1 MRLHRI
7 YLVLIY
13 IFLLAWP
20 NISLANCSFKT
31 VDFIDELNIP
41 KSIISIKIETP
52 KSAKY
57 NRNFFKLMLTKTQLI
72 APKFKKKFKAIIK
85 VKYKFGTC
93 TYKAKVRQH
102 GDFKDHI
109 KLVNGNPFRSL
120 SVELKNG
127 NVQKAVKF
135 KLLLPETRMHYNEIL
150 GTIITRELGF
160 IAPETFEVLV
170 NVNGTESIMLFQE
183 DTRKEM
189 LERNERREGPMFE
202 GDESM
207 SLAYENTEW
216 TTFFDVA
223 LSRLTNRKW
232 FSLGKSSE
240 IITLQAY
247 NKLQE
252 SHLRNIIFFPDRN
265 ERFVISPN
273 KNRTSAFQDYYFL
286 MTAMNGS
293 HALYPNNRK
302 YYYNSFLESF
312 EPIYYD
318 GNLDLKGKL
327 ISLDVLLEYAFT
339 EGYSFSKKDEL
350 ESKVFYTAILNE
362 FENRVID
369 YSNSSKKFVIDSMR
383 QLSLNTEFLQKEIS
397 IMRKKKLPEFTLPQ
411 AITQYFD
418 RLKKHKLDHK
428 NIHLIARDNEFYV
441 ARDNYQNTL
450 KITREQL
457 GTVMSKNILNGK
469 THILLPQILPS
480 DIHKEDIKKE
490 LLEIYGGGILISN
503 FGIDIKIDNMNKKIV
518 IKQTN
523 PNDWVLF
530 RDVDLSGWVI
540 NFNGAEKN
548 VVEKKTQR
556 FNSHGMTGCLNFYNS
571 VFKDTLLF
579 ADGGQCEDTINIANS
594 SGYISKLNVSNSF
607 ADAVDFDFSKL
618 NISDASIANAGND
631 CLDVSGGS
639 YNVLKASL
647 VNCSDK
653 GISVGEVSTF
663 MGEKISI
670 SQANIG
676 ISSKDLSK
684 VKISEYLTD
693 NVVICIEARQKKQ
706 EFGGALAMIRKMS
719 CEGLQNEDIH
729 SSVIEGVL

>member
-1 MRLHRI
+1 MRLHRLYI
-7 YLVLIY
+7 VLIY

-41 KSIISIKIETP
+41 KSIISIQIKIP

-57 NRNFFKLMLTKTQLI
+57 NQNFLKIMLTNTRLI

-85 VKYKFGTC
+85 VKYKFGSC
-93 TYKAKVRQH
+93 TYKATVRQN

-120 SVELKNG
+120 IVEIKNG
-127 NVQKAVKF
+127 NIQKAVKF

-160 IAPETFEVLV
+160 ITPETFEVLV

-183 DTRKEM
+183 DARKEM
-189 LERNERREGPMFE
+189 LERNKRREGPMFE

-207 SLAYENTEW
+207 SLAYEKWRYNP
-216 TTFFDVA
+216 FDVA

-240 IITLQAY
+240 TITLQAY

-252 SHLRNIIFFPDRN
+252 SHLRNIIFFPDRI
-265 ERFVISPN
+265 ERFIISPN
-273 KNRTSAFQDYYFL
+273 KNRTTAFQDYYFL

-318 GNLDLKGKL
+318 GNLNLKRKL
-327 ISLDVLLEYAFT
+327 VSLDLLLEYAFT
-339 EGYSFSKKDEL
+339 EGYYFSKKDEL
-350 ESKVFYTAILNE
+350 QSKVFYTAILNK
-362 FENRVID
+362 FENRIID
-369 YSNSSKKFVIDSMR
+369 YSSSSKKFAIDSMR

-411 AITQYFD
+411 AIIQYFD

-428 NIHLIARDNEFYV
+428 NIHLIARHNEFYV

-450 KITREQL
+450 KITKKQL
-457 GTVMSKNILNGK
+457 GAVMSKNIFNGK
-469 THILLPQILPS
+469 PHILLPQILPS

-490 LLEIYGGGILISN
+490 LLKIYGGGILISN
-503 FGIDIKIDNMNKKIV
+503 SGIDIKIDNMYKKIV

-571 VFKDTLLF
+571 VFKDTSLF

-618 NISDASIANAGND
+618 NISDVSITNAGND

-639 YNVLKASL
+639 YDILKASL

-653 GISVGEVSTF
+653 GLSVGEVSTF
-663 MGEKISI
+663 TGEKISV

-706 EFGGALAMIRKMS
+706 EFGGSLAIIRQMS
-719 CEGLQNEDIH
+719 CEGPRNEDIH